1 MNSSTLVKISGL
13 AFLALASPLI
23 LSSMKCDASA
33 AQAQERQQSQSQQAS
48 PPPPPPPQNSQPSSQ
63 QMSPAEQLASKHRRV
78 WTNDDLIALRS
89 PMDIYLMQKEAQ
101 EAADAEAAAEKAAIA
116 EQIKEAGLAMTL
128 PSTAE
133 ETQRLI
139 ETKQDQI
146 KDFQDGM
153 DRLNKD
159 LPDAPPDRKPEIQK
173 QIETLK
179 GYLQKAQLEVSLLR
193 DHLQDLAKT
202 LPSETPPAPP
212 APSSPSPPP
221 PAENPQ

>member
-13 AFLALASPLI
+13 AFLALASALI
-23 LSSMKCDASA
+23 LSSMKCDAFA

-48 PPPPPPPQNSQPSSQ
+48 PPPPPPQNSQPSSQ
-63 QMSPAEQLASKHRRV
+63 QMSPAEQPASKQRKV

-116 EQIKEAGLAMTL
+116 EQIKEAGPAMTL

-179 GYLQKAQLEVSLLR
+179 GYLQKAQLEVSILR

-221 PAENPQ
+221 PTENPQ